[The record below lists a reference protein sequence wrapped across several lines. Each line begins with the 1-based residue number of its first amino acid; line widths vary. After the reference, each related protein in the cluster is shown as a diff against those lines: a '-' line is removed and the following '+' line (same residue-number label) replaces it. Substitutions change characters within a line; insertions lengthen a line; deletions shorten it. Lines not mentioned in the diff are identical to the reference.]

1 MHVFEVLGRVLL
13 SSLFIIE
20 GVNKFFNQ
28 EETIMYMEDYGVSE
42 IFFFPT
48 VLLEI
53 FIPILLIV
61 GYKTRILGSIMCLFT
76 LTVALI
82 FHLDFDSQ
90 IQLIMLLKD
99 LAIAGGFLLIASREP
114 GLCSIDYFLKNK
126 KK

>member
-48 VLLEI
+48 VILEV

-126 KK
+126 N

>member
-1 MHVFEVLGRVLL
+1 MHILEVFGR
-13 SSLFIIE
+13 LFISVLFIVE
-20 GVNKFFNQ
+20 AVRKFLNPDMSM
-28 EETIMYMEDYGVSE
+28 IYMSDHGVSE
-42 IFFFPT
+42 FLFYPSVAFELIFP
-48 VLLEI
+48 L
-53 FIPILLIV
+53 LLIV

-90 IQLIMLLKD
+90 IQLIMFLKD

-126 KK
+126 K

>member
-48 VLLEI
+48 VLLEVL
-53 FIPILLIV
+53 IPILLII

-82 FHLDFDSQ
+82 FHLNFDSQ

-126 KK
+126 Q

>member
-13 SSLFIIE
+13 SSLFMIE

-48 VLLEI
+48 VLLEV

-61 GYKTRILGSIMCLFT
+61 GYKTRILGSIMYLFT
-76 LTVALI
+76 LSVALI
-82 FHLDFDSQ
+82 FHLSFDSQ
-90 IQLIMLLKD
+90 IQLIMFLKD

-126 KK
+126 H

>member
-13 SSLFIIE
+13 SSLFMIE

-48 VLLEI
+48 VLLEV

-126 KK
+126 H

>member
-28 EETIMYMEDYGVSE
+28 EETIMYIDDYGVSE

-48 VLLEI
+48 VLLEV

-126 KK
+126 Q

>member
-28 EETIMYMEDYGVSE
+28 EEAIMYMEDYGVSE

-48 VLLEI
+48 VILEV

-82 FHLDFDSQ
+82 FHFDFDSQ

-126 KK
+126 H

>member
-28 EETIMYMEDYGVSE
+28 EETIMYMDDYGVSE

-48 VLLEI
+48 MLLEV
-53 FIPILLIV
+53 FIPILLVV

-90 IQLIMLLKD
+90 IQLIMFLKD

-126 KK
+126 H

>member
-1 MHVFEVLGRVLL
+1 MHVFEVLGRILL

-28 EETIMYMEDYGVSE
+28 EETVMYMEDYGVSE

-53 FIPILLIV
+53 FIPMLLIV
-61 GYKTRILGSIMCLFT
+61 GYKTRILGSIMYLFT
-76 LTVALI
+76 LSVALI
-82 FHLDFDSQ
+82 FHLSFDSQ
-90 IQLIMLLKD
+90 IQLIMFLKD

>member
-28 EETIMYMEDYGVSE
+28 EETIMYMDDYGVSE

-48 VLLEI
+48 VLLEV

-126 KK
+126 H

>member
-48 VLLEI
+48 VILEV

-126 KK
+126 Q

>member
-42 IFFFPT
+42 IFFYPT
-48 VLLEI
+48 VLLEV

-90 IQLIMLLKD
+90 IQLIMFLKD

-126 KK
+126 H

>member
-48 VLLEI
+48 VILEV

-90 IQLIMLLKD
+90 IQLIMFLKD

-126 KK
+126 H

>member
-42 IFFFPT
+42 IFFYPT
-48 VLLEI
+48 VLLEV

-61 GYKTRILGSIMCLFT
+61 GYKTRILGSVMCLFT

-126 KK
+126 H

>member
-48 VLLEI
+48 VILEV

-90 IQLIMLLKD
+90 IQLIMFLKD

-126 KK
+126 Q

>member
-42 IFFFPT
+42 IFFYPT
-48 VLLEI
+48 VLLEV
-53 FIPILLIV
+53 FIPILLVV

-90 IQLIMLLKD
+90 IQLIMFLKD

-126 KK
+126 H

>member
-48 VLLEI
+48 VILEV

-99 LAIAGGFLLIASREP
+99 LAIAGGFLLIAAREP
-114 GLCSIDYFLKNK
+114 GLCSIDYFFKNK
-126 KK
+126 H

>member
-48 VLLEI
+48 VILEV

-82 FHLDFDSQ
+82 FHLGFDSQ

-126 KK
+126 H

>member
-48 VLLEI
+48 VLLEV

-61 GYKTRILGSIMCLFT
+61 GYKTRILGSVMCLFT

-126 KK
+126 H

>member
-126 KK
+126 Q

>member
-114 GLCSIDYFLKNK
+114 GFCIIDYFLKNK
-126 KK
+126 H

>member
-1 MHVFEVLGRVLL
+1 
-13 SSLFIIE
+13 
-20 GVNKFFNQ
+20 
-28 EETIMYMEDYGVSE
+28 
-42 IFFFPT
+42 
-48 VLLEI
+48 
-53 FIPILLIV
+53 
-61 GYKTRILGSIMCLFT
+61 MCLFT

-126 KK
+126 H

>member
-1 MHVFEVLGRVLL
+1 MHIIEVLGRILL
-13 SSLFIIE
+13 SSLFLIE
-20 GVNKFFNQ
+20 GVRKFFFQ

-48 VLLEI
+48 VILEV

-126 KK
+126 H

>member
-1 MHVFEVLGRVLL
+1 MHVFEVLGRILL

-28 EETIMYMEDYGVSE
+28 EETVMYMEDYGVSE

-53 FIPILLIV
+53 FIPMLLIV

-126 KK
+126 H

>member
-126 KK
+126 H

>member
-1 MHVFEVLGRVLL
+1 MHILEVFGR
-13 SSLFIIE
+13 LFISVLFIVE
-20 GVNKFFNQ
+20 AVRKFLNPD
-28 EETIMYMEDYGVSE
+28 ISMIYMSDHGVSE
-42 IFFFPT
+42 FLFYPSVAFELIFP
-48 VLLEI
+48 L
-53 FIPILLIV
+53 LLIV

-90 IQLIMLLKD
+90 IQLIMFLKD

-126 KK
+126 Q

>member
-1 MHVFEVLGRVLL
+1 MEGFGIPGIL
-13 SSLFIIE
+13 IIPAI
-20 GVNKFFNQ
+20 V
-28 EETIMYMEDYGVSE
+28 
-42 IFFFPT
+42 
-48 VLLEI
+48 LEI
-53 FIPILLIV
+53 VAPILIII

-90 IQLIMLLKD
+90 IKLIMLLKD

-126 KK
+126 H

>member
-48 VLLEI
+48 VILEV

-82 FHLDFDSQ
+82 FHLDFVSQ

-126 KK
+126 H

>member
-42 IFFFPT
+42 IFFYPT
-48 VLLEI
+48 VLLEV

-90 IQLIMLLKD
+90 IQLIMFLKD

-126 KK
+126 Q

>member
-53 FIPILLIV
+53 FIPMLLIV

-126 KK
+126 H